1 MILVEQAAD
10 LLSWS
15 SLAALLTL
23 TALEIV
29 LGIDNIVF
37 LSILSAK
44 VEPSKQEKARKI
56 GLLLAMGLRVL
67 LLFGITWV
75 MKLVTPLFTILGLE
89 ISGKDLVLLGGGLFL
104 IAKGTVEIHHVVE
117 RSHPEHKAAK
127 GGRASF
133 GSVLAQIAI
142 MDLIFSLDSVIT
154 AVGMSNQIVIMV
166 AAVVI
171 AILVMMIFAGPIA
184 RFVETHLPIKTLA
197 LSFLVLVGVLL
208 VADGLHQHISR
219 GYVYFAMVFSLA
231 VELLNLRAAS
241 KRKAHEAG

>member
-1 MILVEQAAD
+1 
-10 LLSWS
+10 
-15 SLAALLTL
+15 
-23 TALEIV
+23 
-29 LGIDNIVF
+29 
-37 LSILSAK
+37 
-44 VEPSKQEKARKI
+44 
-56 GLLLAMGLRVL
+56 
-67 LLFGITWV
+67 
-75 MKLVTPLFTILGLE
+75 
-89 ISGKDLVLLGGGLFL
+89 
-104 IAKGTVEIHHVVE
+104 
-117 RSHPEHKAAK
+117 
-127 GGRASF
+127 
-133 GSVLAQIAI
+133 

-241 KRKAHEAG
+241 KRKAHKAG